1 MGSFKSRRT
10 VVAAAII
17 LVFAVIAFRLFQV
30 QILDKEYRITAE
42 NNALKY
48 ETIYPARGR
57 ILDRNGQVI
66 VDNKISY
73 DIMVTPFDV
82 KEFDTLAFCRIFDL
96 DTAFVKDKF
105 REYRLYRRKIG
116 YQSLVFKRQ
125 VTSEQYNMFIEKS
138 FLFPGFTG
146 VPRTSRSYPYEGGG
160 NLFGYISEVDA
171 DYIKDHPEYKSGD
184 YVGKTGME
192 EAYETLL
199 RG

>member
-1 MGSFKSRRT
+1 MAASHNRRT
-10 VVAAAII
+10 LVAAAII
-17 LVFAVIAFRLFQV
+17 LVFAVIAFRLFHV
-30 QILDKEYRITAE
+30 QILDKGYRVTAE

-57 ILDRNGQVI
+57 ILDRNGEVI
-66 VDNKISY
+66 VDNKLSY
-73 DIMVTPFDV
+73 DIMVTPYDV

-96 DTAFVKDKF
+96 DTAMVKEKF
-105 REYRLYRRKIG
+105 REYRLYRSRIG

-146 VPRTSRSYPYEGGG
+146 VPRTQRAYPYEGGG

-171 DYIKDHPEYKSGD
+171 GYIKEHPEYKSGD

-192 EAYETLL
+192 EAY
-199 RG
+199 